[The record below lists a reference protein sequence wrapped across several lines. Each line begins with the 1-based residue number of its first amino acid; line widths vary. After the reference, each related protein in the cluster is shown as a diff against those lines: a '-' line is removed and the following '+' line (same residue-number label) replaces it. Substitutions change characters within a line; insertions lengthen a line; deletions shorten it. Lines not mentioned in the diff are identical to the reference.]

1 MTEQEAKNKV
11 KEIYA
16 RDHWFI
22 LLSTTRANM
31 MIGKSVPY
39 IGKLEAGEGIMF
51 VFTTYD
57 QAKEYVDTYKY
68 EVLEGNYPIGRIEK
82 ENELNSLHAIF
93 NMALEMGVGKV
104 DFNPCSEDA
113 FGCNIEWF
121 MAVNELDQDEISVAI
136 SEEEFNEIQQNN
148 GQIPLRINPIDIYE
162 FNNPYEVSRERADVI
177 LHHIF
182 AAEEGQTFSS
192 FCEMFLQE
200 ETLHENC
207 FVMDYLK
214 GKLIPMANQEK
225 KEEDLQWFLQVSAV
239 VQTAIWRR
247 LFEHKLFVLTDL
259 QTGAVLTKKGAMY
272 VMYTDLFRHMG
283 QYGYKPISGKMELLQ
298 LADEHDIE
306 HLIVTDGPHGM
317 AMLEKSVWSR

>member
-11 KEIYA
+11 KEIYE

-22 LLSTTRANM
+22 LLSTTKANM
-31 MIGKSVPY
+31 LIGKSIPY
-39 IGKLEAGEGIMF
+39 VGQLEKGEGILF
-51 VFTTYD
+51 VFTSYE

-68 EVLEGNYPIGRIEK
+68 EVLEGNYPIGRLEK
-82 ENELNSLHAIF
+82 EHEYNSLRAIF

-113 FGCNIEWF
+113 FGCNIDWF
-121 MAVNELDQDEISVAI
+121 MSVNELERGEISVAI
-136 SEEEFNEIQQNN
+136 SEEEFKEIQQNN
-148 GQIPLRINPIDIYE
+148 GQIPMRINPIDIFE
-162 FNNPYEVSRERADVI
+162 FKNPYEISRERADVI

-214 GKLIPMANQEK
+214 GKLIPMANEEK
-225 KEEDLQWFLQVSAV
+225 KEQDLQWFLQVSAV

-247 LFEHKLFVLTDL
+247 LFEHKLHVLTDL
-259 QTGAVLTKKGAMY
+259 ETGKLLTKNGAMY
-272 VMYTDLFRHMG
+272 VMYTDLFKHMG
-283 QYGYKPISGKMELLQ
+283 QYGYKPVSDKMELLQ

-306 HLIVTDGPHGM
+306 RLIVTDGPHGM